1 MQSENS
7 LLTVIKLAVYKCAS
21 WLIALARLVEG
32 YLASKSSLERKALL
46 LIAIVSINI
55 AIIYKVLASFE
66 VRYRHLDKAIAAKQG
81 VHGLLLQKSAQL
93 KERLEG
99 AKSVDVGALKEQLR
113 GLKKSALAL
122 DKKEVALALRYCGS
136 LGGLRLLGAS
146 KDADGKDASGKGKGS
161 TDSRGASRKGT
172 DSKSASGTDS
182 RGASSYAMM
191 LASRELEIA
200 KTAKQVASKKEREDK
215 TYGIIDRGGEV
226 VLGVKLSS
234 KNRADLGL
242 ASFSSEGIE
251 GRLLRSKARAR
262 ALDTAHLFPASP
274 YEIAGSLDALL
285 YAKGSW
291 LRAIYLSPYLRD
303 LRGSIKRLDTS
314 REARYTLR
322 LSWEGCRGD
331 LAPSF

>member
-7 LLTVIKLAVYKCAS
+7 LLIVIKLAVYKCAS

-81 VHGLLLQKSAQL
+81 VHGLLLQKSAQI

-99 AKSVDVGALKEQLR
+99 AKSIDVGQLKEQLR

-146 KDADGKDASGKGKGS
+146 KDADGKGASGKGKG
-161 TDSRGASRKGT
+161 
-172 DSKSASGTDS
+172 GTDS

-191 LASRELEIA
+191 LASKELEIA

-314 REARYTLR
+314 REARYILR

-331 LAPSF
+331 LAPTSAFNPAP